1 MPTTSEV
8 GAQGETLA
16 LRKIFTLTAEL
27 TDWRSNHEI
36 RQADKEGGGVF
47 DFVKGLRL
55 ATRLIYILKNKLAQ
69 YSLDANWGQILDEN
83 GEYLSPECDIII
95 HKGKELDRWNGEG
108 GDHGNVMDFR
118 FIELENVVVVVSCK
132 SYLTSISDK
141 DRRYCQR
148 LKPYLKRK
156 ELWLFAECVPIGKEK
171 DLDKKA
177 RKIGHNKLWYLYSWD
192 EKNLQPE
199 QNRPLWKRF
208 LDELD
213 KIGRTELRRTN
224 RR

>member
-1 MPTTSEV
+1 MPTTSEG

-16 LRKIFTLTAEL
+16 LRKIVTLTAEL

-95 HKGKELDRWNGEG
+95 HKGKEVDRWNGEG

-118 FIELENVVVVVSCK
+118 FIELKNVVVVISCK
-132 SYLTSISDK
+132 SYLTSISVK
-141 DRRYCQR
+141 DRKYCQR
-148 LKPYLKRK
+148 LKPYLKGK

-171 DLDKKA
+171 DLDKKS
-177 RKIGHNKLWYLYSWD
+177 KEIGHNKLLYLYSLD
-192 EKNLQPE
+192 EKNLQPD
-199 QNRPLWKRF
+199 QNRPLWVKF
-208 LDELD
+208 LDEVD
-213 KIGRTELRRTN
+213 KMGAKESQSASSA
-224 RR
+224 